1 MSRGQALVELALC
14 APVVILLPLGVA
26 AGVQAV
32 DARSGLEA
40 ATQAAA
46 AEAARAPDR
55 SSAETEAQARFASI
69 IAAYPLSSA
78 RLSLSLGSF
87 SRTGEVLATSSGTV
101 EVGGAA
107 VVFPKTLFLEAR
119 CPIPIKTVASHH
131 PFLAAAAQSACL
143 RSPPSL

>member
-14 APVVILLPLGVA
+14 APVVILLTLGVA

-69 IAAYPLSSA
+69 IAPYPLSSA

-87 SRTGEVLATSSGTV
+87 SRTGEGLATSSGTV
-101 EVGGAA
+101 EGGWSA
-107 VVFPKTLFLEAR
+107 VVFPKTLVLESR
-119 CPIPIKTVASHH
+119 CTVPIERS
-131 PFLAAAAQSACL
+131 QSTRPGVSSRAGV
-143 RSPPSL
+143 RT